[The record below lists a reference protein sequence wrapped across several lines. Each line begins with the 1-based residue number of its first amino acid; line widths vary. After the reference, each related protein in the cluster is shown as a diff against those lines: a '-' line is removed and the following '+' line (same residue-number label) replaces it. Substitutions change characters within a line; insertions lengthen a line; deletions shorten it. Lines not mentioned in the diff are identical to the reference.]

1 MQNNRLDKRNCE
13 QESLTRIAI
22 VNNDR
27 CKPKK
32 CNQECRRSCPVN
44 RTGKLCIE
52 VKPEST
58 NSNISEELCI
68 GCGICV
74 RQCPFDAISI
84 INLPSNL
91 DKDTTHRYGLNSFKL
106 HRLPIPRQG
115 QVLGL
120 VGSNGTGK
128 TTALKVLA
136 GNVKPNL
143 GRYSTPPDWQEIIK
157 YFRGSELQ
165 SYFTKILEENL
176 KTVFKRQDVDRIPQL
191 VQGLVHNV
199 LQRTD
204 ELSDQSEIYEL
215 FDLSNVQDRQISDLS
230 GGELQRFT
238 CAMACMQKGD
248 IYIFDEPSSYLD
260 IKQRLKAAVAIRNL
274 IQENRYIIAV
284 EHDLSVLDYLSDFI
298 CILYGSASH
307 YGVVT
312 MPFSVREGINIFLD
326 GFIRTE
332 NLRFRDVELT
342 FKVVETASKEEVRR
356 LSTHY
361 YPAMKKNLDSFDLSV
376 DAGSFTESEI
386 IVLLGENGT
395 GKTTLIQ
402 MLAGKLEPDN
412 GVKMPQMNVSYK
424 PQKISPKFTG
434 TVRNLL
440 HAKIGETMF
449 LPQFQTDVSRPL
461 QIDKIIDN
469 QVQDLSGGELQRVAL
484 CLCLGKSADVYLID
498 EPSAFLDSEQ
508 RLHAARAIK
517 RFLRHYKKVGFVV
530 EHDFLMATYLAD
542 RVIVFDGEPSI
553 KTHASEPQ
561 ALLPGMNSF
570 LKQLEITFRRDPRN
584 GRPRINKKG
593 SFRDKEQ
600 KSAGQYF
607 FLE

>member
-1 MQNNRLDKRNCE
+1 MQNNRREKRDRE
-13 QESLTRIAI
+13 QGSLTRIAI

-27 CKPKK
+27 CKPKR

-44 RTGKLCIE
+44 RTEKLCIE

-136 GNVKPNL
+136 GKLKPNL

-191 VQGLVHNV
+191 AQGHVRDV
-199 LQRTD
+199 LERTN
-204 ELSDQSEIYEL
+204 ELSDQGEIYES

-238 CAMACMQKGD
+238 CAMTCMQKGD

-274 IQENRYIIAV
+274 IQENRYSLWCCNNA
-284 EHDLSVLDYLSDFI
+284 
-298 CILYGSASH
+298 
-307 YGVVT
+307 
-312 MPFSVREGINIFLD
+312 FSVREGINIFLD
-326 GFIRTE
+326 GYIRTE

-356 LSTHY
+356 LSTYY
-361 YPAMKKNLDSFDLSV
+361 YPTMKKNLGSFDLSI
-376 DAGSFTESEI
+376 DAGSFTESEV

-412 GVKMPQMNVSYK
+412 GVEMPHMNISYK

-434 TVRNLL
+434 TVRDLL

-517 RFLRHYKKVGFVV
+517 RFLLHYKKVGFVV

-593 SFRDKEQ
+593 SFR
-600 KSAGQYF
+600 
-607 FLE
+607 

>member
-1 MQNNRLDKRNCE
+1 YRLTP
-13 QESLTRIAI
+13 L
-22 VNNDR
+22 
-27 CKPKK
+27 
-32 CNQECRRSCPVN
+32 
-44 RTGKLCIE
+44 
-52 VKPEST
+52 
-58 NSNISEELCI
+58 
-68 GCGICV
+68 GICV

-136 GNVKPNL
+136 GKLKPNL

-191 VQGLVHNV
+191 AQGHVRDV
-199 LQRTD
+199 LERTN
-204 ELSDQSEIYEL
+204 ELSDQGEIYES

-238 CAMACMQKGD
+238 CAMTCMQKGD

-274 IQENRYIIAV
+274 IQENRYSLWCCNNA
-284 EHDLSVLDYLSDFI
+284 
-298 CILYGSASH
+298 
-307 YGVVT
+307 
-312 MPFSVREGINIFLD
+312 FSVREGINIFLD
-326 GFIRTE
+326 GYIRTE

-356 LSTHY
+356 LSTYY
-361 YPAMKKNLDSFDLSV
+361 YPTMKKNLGSFDLSI
-376 DAGSFTESEI
+376 DAGSFTESEV

-412 GVKMPQMNVSYK
+412 GVEMPHMNISYK

-434 TVRNLL
+434 TVRDLL

-517 RFLRHYKKVGFVV
+517 RFLLHYKKVGFVV